1 MKSKFFKD
9 LLKTVVSLGLGIAII
24 WLLYRN
30 TNITELWEIAKTANF
45 GIIFLSLLF
54 GLLGNYIRG
63 LRWELFL
70 KSLGYNP
77 KRSSIVYATFGNYA
91 VNFLLP
97 RAGDF
102 WRCAVVS
109 KYDQIPFSKTFE
121 TFVIDKILDLAASVI
136 IVLISVFLSVDFFI
150 SYFNENPE
158 FAQNITNLFSS
169 FWIYAG
175 GIMIILSVIL
185 IFKIWKEHPVI
196 KRISNFGKTI
206 KHDLKLIARM
216 KEKKLLILYTIGV
229 WLCFYLYFYIC
240 FYAFDF
246 TKHLGFIAGWIVFA
260 MSNVGVAVPVQGG
273 IGAWHFM
280 VISSLVILGVSY
292 EQASAF
298 AGAVFAVQSVWII
311 LIGVFGVLALP
322 YVKREKENLG
332 LQWKENQHII
342 KS

>member
-1 MKSKFFKD
+1 MNAKFLKD
-9 LLKTVVSLGLGIAII
+9 LFKTALSLGLGIAII

-30 TNITELWEIAKTANF
+30 TNLNELWKIAKSANLW
-45 GIIFLSLLF
+45 IIFISLFF

-77 KRSSIVYATFGNYA
+77 KRASIVYATLGNYA

-109 KYDQIPFSKTFE
+109 KYDEIPFSKTFG
-121 TFVIDKILDLAASVI
+121 TFVIDKILDLSASV
-136 IVLISVFLSVDFFI
+136 VLILLSLLFSVDFFI
-150 SYFNENPE
+150 SYFRENPE
-158 FAQNITNLFSS
+158 FAASLANIFSS
-169 FWIYAG
+169 FWILG
-175 GIMIILSVIL
+175 MIGIFIMGIIVV
-185 IFKIWKEHPVI
+185 FRVWKENPIVKKI
-196 KRISNFGKTI
+196 TNVGKTI
-206 KHDLKLIARM
+206 KHDLKLISQM
-216 KEKKLLILYTIGV
+216 KEKKLLIIYTICV
-229 WLCFYLYFYIC
+229 WLSFYLYFYIC

-246 TKHLGFIAGWIVFA
+246 TEGLGFMAGWIVFA

-280 VISSLVILGVSY
+280 VISSLVILGVTY

-298 AGAVFAVQSVWII
+298 AGAVFIIQSIWII
-311 LIGVFGVLALP
+311 LVGVFGVLALP
-322 YVKREKENLG
+322 YVKRGKENLG
-332 LQWKENQHII
+332 LQTAKN
-342 KS
+342 